1 MSQATKAKTLP
12 DNPQR
17 FGLNKQVLTSIR
29 LAISYIIL
37 TLGAAFMLFP
47 IIWMI
52 SASLKPD
59 WQIFIQPIIWI
70 PQEWL
75 NVPAGDTDQLLNLW
89 LSPIDDGEEQDVIR
103 LGARNYTP
111 VVTADDFPDLL
122 SIPSEQLSDATQQE
136 VNGFILNV
144 RHWDSGGL
152 DVVAIARDGDNLLV
166 VPSEQLQNLRVMA
179 LDQTNAGERS
189 KHIFGDYEIQTRI
202 LTLDG
207 GGEEEIIQL
216 GPQFQM
222 VSVAPSVTAED
233 AFLVAATEIT
243 SAGLQSLGNTEMRL
257 YTLGDDTETY
267 YISMNQAAWS
277 PILDEF
283 TLRAHS
289 FSVAI
294 DDLVLEDE
302 SQEFNLARFQ
312 TGTYESQEIAI
323 LWVDEEGIALVIPTF
338 ELRNVSIAPMDKLLL
353 AFPES
358 VDGIYIRFKNYAF
371 RGQEA
376 QFGIIGNRQDMA
388 MLIPAD
394 SASEAYEVPDEELS
408 RKMRIR
414 LLVENYVEAM
424 SSELAGHN
432 FLTFFK
438 NSIIIVVL
446 NIIGHLLSCTVA
458 AYGFARL
465 RAPGRNVLFWIVL
478 ATMMLPFPVTLVP
491 IYEIFRDLGMID
503 TLWPLTIRA
512 FFGHPFLIFLLRQFY
527 TTIPKSLEDAAFIDG
542 ANRFDIFVRII
553 MPLTKPAMATVA
565 IFTFNW
571 RWNDLFGAVIYLNS
585 PENYTVAIGLSAFKG
600 VYEAQFHLLM
610 AASVIVVMPTVL
622 LFFFAQRFFIEGIT
636 LTGLKG

>member
-1 MSQATKAKTLP
+1 MSQATKPQELP
-12 DNPQR
+12 DSPRQ
-17 FGLNKQVLTSIR
+17 FGLNKQILSGIR
-29 LAISYIIL
+29 LTISYTVL

-70 PQEWL
+70 PKEWL
-75 NVPAGDTDQLLNLW
+75 NVPAGDTDQSLNLW
-89 LSPIDDGEEQDVIR
+89 LSSIDNGEEQDVIQ

-111 VVTADDFPDLL
+111 VVTAGDLPELL
-122 SIPSEQLSDATQQE
+122 SIPREVLSDATQQE
-136 VNGFILNV
+136 VNGFTLNV
-144 RHWDSGGL
+144 RHWASGGM
-152 DVVAIARDGDNLLV
+152 DVIAIARDGDNLLV
-166 VPSEQLQNLRVMA
+166 VPRDELQNLRVMA

-189 KHIFGDYEIQTRI
+189 EHIFGDYEIQTRI
-202 LTLDG
+202 LTLDD
-207 GGEEEIIQL
+207 GEEEIIQL

-222 VSVAPSVTAED
+222 VSVTPSVAAED
-233 AFLVAATEIT
+233 AFLVGVTEIT
-243 SAGLQSLGNTEMRL
+243 SAGLQALGNTEMRL
-257 YTLGDDTETY
+257 YTLGDDTESY
-267 YISMNQAAWS
+267 YILLNQTAWS
-277 PILDEF
+277 PILDED

-289 FSVAI
+289 FSVALADI
-294 DDLVLEDE
+294 ALEDE
-302 SQEFNLARFQ
+302 TQEFNLAHFQ
-312 TGTYESQEIAI
+312 TATYESQEIAV
-323 LWVDEEGIALVIPTF
+323 LWVDNEGIALVIPTS
-338 ELRNVSIAPMDKLLL
+338 ELGNVSIAPMDKLLL
-353 AFPES
+353 ASPES
-358 VDGIYIRFKNYAF
+358 VDGIYIRFKDALF

-376 QFGIIGNRQDMA
+376 QFGIVGDRQDMA

-394 SASEAYEVPDEELS
+394 SASEVYEIPNEELS

-465 RAPGRNVLFWIVL
+465 KAPGRNVLFWIVL